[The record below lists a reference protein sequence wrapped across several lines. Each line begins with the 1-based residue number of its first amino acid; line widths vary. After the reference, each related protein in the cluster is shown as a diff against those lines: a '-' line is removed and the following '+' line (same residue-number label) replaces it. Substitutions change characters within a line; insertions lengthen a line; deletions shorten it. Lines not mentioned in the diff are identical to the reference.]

1 MNLGLKNKVTLIT
14 GSTKGL
20 GFSTAQ
26 VLLGEG
32 SKVMINS
39 RHQGNVDN
47 AINLLKKENGNQNLV
62 GFTGNVTNEEI
73 CRTIVEKTVQ
83 YFGCLDILIT
93 NSGGPQTGTF
103 EELSTKQWEEA
114 INLSFISHLNLIKNA
129 IPYLT
134 KSRSPSVLAITSF
147 TIKTPLSNLILSNTV
162 RAATA
167 ALIKSLSL
175 ELGTQGI
182 RFNSILPGWT
192 RTSRVDD
199 LLIEKSKKNKTSLE
213 DEIDKISGSIPLGR
227 MGSPSE
233 FANVA
238 TFLVSPAASYING
251 AMLTVD
257 GGFTKSL
264 Y

>member
-199 LLIEKSKKNKTSLE
+199 LLFEKSKKNKTSLE
-213 DEIDKISGSIPLGR
+213 HEIDKISSSIPLGR
-227 MGSPSE
+227 MGSPIE
-233 FANVA
+233 FAKVA

-264 Y
+264 F